1 MTKISAGVSALLPW
15 PVWMSRLPSLLLD
28 ERVGYLMIGFDSL
41 SMLVESAPTMT
52 VALASMLELKIVER
66 RTGIL
71 ADYGSCSLLAANA
84 RTMIG
89 AELTVHSVQVDAA
102 YAQEMIGAGAEMMD
116 HLVQID
122 DFPSLSQVDLH
133 Q

>member
-52 VALASMLELKIVER
+52 VALASMLELKIVE
-66 RTGIL
+66 
-71 ADYGSCSLLAANA
+71 S
-84 RTMIG
+84 
-89 AELTVHSVQVDAA
+89 
-102 YAQEMIGAGAEMMD
+102 
-116 HLVQID
+116 
-122 DFPSLSQVDLH
+122 
-133 Q
+133 

>member
-1 MTKISAGVSALLPW
+1 MKDFVTKISAGVSALLPW
-15 PVWMSRLPSLLLD
+15 PVWLSHLPSLLLD

-66 RTGIL
+66 QTGIL
-71 ADYGSCSLLAANA
+71 ADYGSCSLLAANG

-102 YAQEMIGAGAEMMD
+102 YAQGWI
-116 HLVQID
+116 I
-122 DFPSLSQVDLH
+122 
-133 Q
+133 